1 MMANLL
7 KSKYT
12 KSVIVLAVICLISAL
27 LLAVV
32 NFVTAPVIEAAEKEA
47 TNKALREVR
56 ADANDF
62 TALDLTAHT
71 DLDASV
77 TEGYS
82 DDLGG
87 YVFKLSTTGFNP
99 GLVIL
104 VGIDENGVV
113 RGAKCLASGET
124 LGAEKTYGESTV
136 GADLGTIDT
145 VATVSGVT
153 KTTLAYRNAVK
164 AALEAAKIIGEK
176 GE

>member
-1 MMANLL
+1 MIANLL

-12 KSVIVLAVICLISAL
+12 KSVIVLAVVCLVSAL

-32 NFVTAPVIEAAEKEA
+32 NFITAPVIDAAEKEA

-56 ADANDF
+56 AGANEF
-62 TALDLTAHT
+62 TALDLSAYT
-71 DLDASV
+71 DLDASI

-87 YVFKLSTTGFNP
+87 YVFKMSTTGFNP
-99 GLVIL
+99 GLVVL

-113 RGAKCLASGET
+113 VGAKCLASGET
-124 LGAEKTYGESTV
+124 LGAEKTYGDNTV
-136 GADLGTIDT
+136 GADLDSIDG

-153 KTTLAYRNAVK
+153 KTTLGYRNAVK
-164 AALEAAKIIGEK
+164 AALEAAKIVSEK